1 MIDQPTI
8 DRILDAANIVDV
20 VSEFVTLRKRGINY
34 VGLCPFHTDKTPSFY
49 VSPAKNICKC
59 FACGEGGT
67 AVHFIMKHEQLN
79 YFDALRYL
87 AKKYNIEIQERE
99 LTDKEKQRKSDRESM
114 LIVNSWA
121 QQYFTTQLYEH
132 VEGTTVGLRYFAERG
147 FREDTI
153 RKFQLGYSLD
163 KRDALYKEATKNGYK
178 KEFLEKTGLVI
189 AYDNGG
195 VNDRFRGRVIFPV
208 HTLSGKVVAFGGRVL
223 KKDEKT
229 AKYVNSPE
237 SEIYHK
243 SNELYGIY
251 FAKQAIVKED
261 RCFLVE
267 GYTDVISMHQAG
279 IENVVASSGTA
290 LTQGQI
296 RLIHRFTSN
305 ITVLYDGDAAGIKA
319 ALRGIDLLLEDGM
332 NVKVVLLPDGED
344 PDSFARKHN
353 ASQFS
358 EFIKQSETDFIR
370 FKTRVLLDDA
380 GTDPIKRSALITD
393 IIRTVAIIPD
403 NIARSIYIRECSAMM
418 EIDEQV
424 LLNEVNKIRLSK
436 EERQNMQG
444 QVTPPVSNTMSMIPE
459 YPDLPGYQPVAGDSF
474 LPPDDTVPLP
484 DDYMPPPPPPE
495 EYPMEETGPMDVPP
509 PDYPPAQP
517 PQTVQPVQ
525 PVQTGQPKRSP
536 YEVYE
541 LTLLKYIVRYGEQI
555 LFDYVDEETNEHI
568 VMRVAEYIRYD
579 LERDDLTFYTPII
592 KSMLDEAAD
601 KCKTE
606 GFIASRYFLAHPDPN
621 VSRLAAN
628 LISEKYQLSKYHSK
642 YRELEQEQDKLDQLV
657 TREIYA
663 MKDAYILR
671 QIKETQ
677 LGIKEAHAQGN
688 EEKVFELM
696 KQLTRLN
703 EIKNV
708 LSKELGERIVLKM

>member
-34 VGLCPFHTDKTPSFY
+34 VGLCPFHSDKSPSFY

-67 AVHFIMKHEQLN
+67 AVHFIMKHEQLT

-99 LTDKEKQRKSDRESM
+99 LSEREKQVRSDRESM
-114 LIVNSWA
+114 LIVNNWA
-121 QQYFTTQLYEH
+121 QKYFTTQLYEH
-132 VEGTTVGLRYFAERG
+132 QEGKAAGLRYFAERG

-163 KRDALYKEATKNGYK
+163 QRDALYKAATKSGYK

-251 FAKQAIVKED
+251 FAKQAIVKAD

-279 IENVVASSGTA
+279 VENVVASSGTA

-353 ASQFS
+353 ATQFA
-358 EFIKQSETDFIR
+358 EFIKQNETDFIR
-370 FKTRVLLDDA
+370 FKTRLLLDDA
-380 GTDPIKRSALITD
+380 GTDPIKRSSLIAD
-393 IIRTVAIIPD
+393 IIKTVAIIPD
-403 NIARSIYIRECSAMM
+403 NIARSLYIRECSAMM
-418 EIDEQV
+418 EIDEML
-424 LLNEVNKIRLSK
+424 LLNEVNKIRLNK
-436 EERQNMQG
+436 EERQANQPSSFNPA
-444 QVTPPVSNTMSMIPE
+444 PPVSNIPE
-459 YPDLPGYQPVAGDSF
+459 YPDIPGYQPYPEEIPSGQEPENF
-474 LPPDDTVPLP
+474 LPPDDTI
-484 DDYMPPPPPPE
+484 PPPPPE
-495 EYPMEETGPMDVPP
+495 EYELGGTDNNMPP
-509 PDYPPAQP
+509 PPPPPAAP
-517 PQTVQPVQ
+517 SVNIPV
-525 PVQTGQPKRSP
+525 QPKRSP

-541 LTLLKYIVRYGEQI
+541 VALLRYIVRYGERI
-555 LFDYVDEETNEHI
+555 LFQYTDEETNEEVI
-568 VMRVAEYIRYD
+568 IRVAEYIRSE
-579 LERDDLTFYTPII
+579 LERDDLTFYTPLF
-592 KSMLDEAAD
+592 KGMMDEAAD
-601 KCKTE
+601 RCQSE
-606 GFIASRYFLAHPDPN
+606 GFVAHRYFLAHPDPN

-628 LISEKYQLSKYHSK
+628 LISEKYQLSKYHTK
-642 YRELEQEQDKLDQLV
+642 YRELETEEEKLDSLV
-657 TREIYA
+657 LRELYGF
-663 MKDAYILR
+663 KDAYILSQIKEVQA

-677 LGIKEAHAQGN
+677 TKGDMDQ
-688 EEKVFELM
+688 VFELM
-696 KQLTRLN
+696 KKLTRLN

-708 LSKELGERIVLKM
+708 LSKELGERIILKM

>member
-132 VEGTTVGLRYFAERG
+132 VEGKTVGLRYFAERG

-305 ITVLYDGDAAGIKA
+305 ITVLYDGDAASIKA

-370 FKTRVLLDDA
+370 FKTRLLLDDA

>member
-99 LTDKEKQRKSDRESM
+99 LTDTEKQRKSDRESM

-132 VEGTTVGLRYFAERG
+132 VEGKTVGLRYFAERG

-370 FKTRVLLDDA
+370 FKTRLLLDDA
-380 GTDPIKRSALITD
+380 GTDPIRRSALITD

-606 GFIASRYFLAHPDPN
+606 GFIASRYFLAHPNPN